1 MNSIADVV
9 DGQVPRSWHEAVAVV
24 QEVAAQLSP
33 GLSPPD
39 PQDVLLDDEGMLTLG
54 FGSESP
60 DEPVVQLAKL
70 LQLVLDG
77 TDAPAPLVEL
87 VQENTRVP
95 PAHTSIGSFSRALA
109 FFERPNRA
117 SDIAALAGRLNGRR
131 PVPLRNSLP
140 DANLEV
146 SEGKEEAV
154 DRNLERLKDK
164 IAHAEKVQAATP
176 QRLASMARNWA
187 RPAAVASLVILVAL
201 AAGAWLSGRSAS
213 PAVGLSNAVES
224 AETKLAD
231 VLSKSID
238 RMGGIEPAAAA
249 TRTDSAVEKPARDIN
264 VPKRDS
270 GGRPSRAQA
279 APPSGSGARLAKPG
293 GIPRPVGS
301 SGLPSLE
308 LSPDAEIEPSSP
320 VVVPVDLT
328 RVYSSADSGVEPAT
342 LRRPQL
348 PSRPDPDATTGYFD
362 IIVNELGQVDEVRLI
377 SPTRRYYDR
386 MMVAAAKAW
395 VFQPARLNG
404 RPVKYRTRIPI
415 IGPPPM

>member
-87 VQENTRVP
+87 AQENSRVP

-117 SDIAALAGRLNGRR
+117 SDIAALAGRLTGRR
-131 PVPLRNSLP
+131 RVPLRDSVA

-146 SEGKEEAV
+146 SEVKEEAV

-164 IAHAEKVQAATP
+164 IAHTETVQAAT
-176 QRLASMARNWA
+176 QDRLATMARNWA
-187 RPAAVASLVILVAL
+187 RPAAVAGLVIVVAL
-201 AAGAWLSGRSAS
+201 AAGAWLRGRGDS
-213 PAVGLSNAVES
+213 PAAGLSNAVEN

-249 TRTDSAVEKPARDIN
+249 TPTDSAVEKPARDIN

-270 GGRPSRAQA
+270 GARPSRSPA
-279 APPSGSGARLAKPG
+279 ARPSGSGAMLAKPG
-293 GIPRPVGS
+293 GTPRPVGS

-320 VVVPVDLT
+320 VIAPVDLT
-328 RVYSSADSGVEPAT
+328 RVYSIADSGVEPAT